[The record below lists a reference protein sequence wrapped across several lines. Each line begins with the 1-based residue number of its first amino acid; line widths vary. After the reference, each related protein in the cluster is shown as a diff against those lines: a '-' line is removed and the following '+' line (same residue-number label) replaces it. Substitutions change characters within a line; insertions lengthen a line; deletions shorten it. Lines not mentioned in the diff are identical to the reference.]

1 MQTLIFAILGLVSI
15 VVGFI
20 ISLVLPEI
28 KVIAYGL
35 IGFGLIL
42 VGAAAVIDFRRV
54 KGAVSSKRGKFG
66 TGTSVMVSFS

>member
-1 MQTLIFAILGLVSI
+1 MQTLIFALLGLVSI

-28 KVIAYGL
+28 KVIAYVL

-42 VGAAAVIDFRRV
+42 VGSAAGHRFPPCERR
-54 KGAVSSKRGKFG
+54 SKQPAR
-66 TGTSVMVSFS
+66 